1 MKGSYLNP
9 FSSSQFIS
17 RYLLLTLCT
26 NIGLV
31 MRTKQ
36 LIIHNKLS
44 KMKSKILT
52 ACLQGNYRNILGEFS
67 NTSLIPYF
75 SDYKSTRCI
84 SRPLFLSCKMMIFS
98 DALSISR
105 LPQYLF
111 FTYNCM
117 NSYKIIDH
125 IKSDKTKS
133 KKLFQYTLSI
143 VSIFYLKP
151 ETPTFNSWK
160 CFIFV
165 SKPM

>member
-1 MKGSYLNP
+1 MQCQCQPQVPQLWWWS
-9 FSSSQFIS
+9 
-17 RYLLLTLCT
+17 LLQKVLSVGLTL
-26 NIGLV
+26 
-31 MRTKQ
+31 
-36 LIIHNKLS
+36 
-44 KMKSKILT
+44 
-52 ACLQGNYRNILGEFS
+52 
-67 NTSLIPYF
+67 PYF
-75 SDYKSTRCI
+75 SDYKSTWCI
-84 SRPLFLSCKMMIFS
+84 SRPLFFSCKMMIFS

-165 SKPM
+165 SKPMWTKTSVTQRSNQGDIGVAYKSRHVCTCLF